1 MNLFHYQKDDNNV
14 VAVTMDMEGPVN
26 LMNESF
32 APLLAEA
39 VAKLEAEE
47 HLAGVILGSAKKTFF
62 AGGDLRRLS
71 SIEAG
76 GEQEF
81 FEGLESM
88 KAIMR
93 RLERLPVPVVA
104 AINGAALGGGFE
116 ICLCCNRRI
125 AWNDRSVKLGQPE
138 VTLGLL
144 PGAGGVVRMTHL
156 LGLED
161 AMPYL
166 IEGRQVS
173 PAEALAGGLIDET
186 VERLEELHHRAR
198 SWINEVQQEADA
210 AKQPWD
216 RPGHKIPGGSSNAP
230 RIASRIGVASAMLFK
245 KTRGL
250 LPAPE
255 CILDVMVEVGRM
267 DFDVAMRIESRKFAG
282 LVTRPETKNLINT
295 FFFDMNKVKGGAGR
309 PKDVPVSNVAKLGI
323 VGAGMMGQAIA
334 FVAAMAGIE
343 VVLKDTSL
351 ETAEH
356 GKHYSKRLFEKRAE
370 KGRMTTEK
378 CAAAL
383 TLIQPTEDVA
393 DLKGCDLII
402 EAVFERIDIKDQV
415 LAETESMLAEEGIWA
430 SNTST
435 LPITRLASKA
445 KNPSSFIGLHFF
457 SPVEKMPLLEIII
470 GEKTSDETLARAFDF
485 SRQIH
490 KTAIVVNDSVG
501 FYTSRTIGTKID
513 EANQMVAEGLD
524 PVRIESMCRAVGF
537 PVGML
542 ALHDEVSLSLS
553 LDIYESQI
561 KMGLRKKEADQTP
574 EGRALLRAMVKQH
587 DRPGRKAGRG
597 FYDYTDIGKS
607 LWAGLDR
614 WRQADHFIPDQDIKD
629 RMLFR
634 AVIESLKCLEEGVL
648 QSVADANIGSILG
661 IGAPAWTGGYIQF
674 VNTYGRERFIAR
686 CKELQIAYGERFSPP
701 GILQEKRLLV

>member
-173 PAEALAGGLIDET
+173 PDEALAAGLIDET

-216 RPGHKIPGGSSNAP
+216 RPGHKIPGGSSNSP
-230 RIASRIGVASAMLFK
+230 RIVSRIGVASAMLFK

-255 CILDVMVEVGRM
+255 CILDVMVEAGRM
-267 DFDVAMRIESRKFAG
+267 DFDAALRIESRKFAG

-295 FFFDMNKVKGGAGR
+295 FFFDMNKVKGGVGR
-309 PKDVPVSNVAKLGI
+309 PKDVPVSNVEKLGI

-415 LAETESMLAEEGIWA
+415 LTETESMLAEEGIWA

-445 KNPSSFIGLHFF
+445 KNPSNFIGLHFF

-485 SRQIH
+485 SRQIQ

-597 FYDYTDIGKS
+597 FYDYTEIGKS

>member
-173 PAEALAGGLIDET
+173 PDEALAAGLIDET

-230 RIASRIGVASAMLFK
+230 RIVSRIGVASAMLFK

-255 CILDVMVEVGRM
+255 CILDVMVEAGRM
-267 DFDVAMRIESRKFAG
+267 DFDAALRIESRKFAG

-356 GKHYSKRLFEKRAE
+356 GKHYSKRLFEKRGE

-415 LAETESMLAEEGIWA
+415 LTETESMLAEEGIWA

-445 KNPSSFIGLHFF
+445 KNPSNFIGLHFF

-485 SRQIH
+485 SRQIQ
-490 KTAIVVNDSVG
+490 KTAIVVNESVG

-542 ALHDEVSLSLS
+542 ALHDEISLSLS

-561 KMGLRKKEADQTP
+561 KLGLRKKEADQTS

-597 FYDYTDIGKS
+597 FYDYTEIGKS

>member
-14 VAVTMDMEGPVN
+14 VVVTMDMEGPVN

-173 PAEALAGGLIDET
+173 PAEALAAGLIDET

-255 CILDVMVEVGRM
+255 CILDVMVEAGRM
-267 DFDVAMRIESRKFAG
+267 DFDAALRIESRKFAG

-295 FFFDMNKVKGGAGR
+295 FFFDMNKVKGGVGR
-309 PKDVPVSNVAKLGI
+309 PKDVPVSNVEKLGI

-356 GKHYSKRLFEKRAE
+356 GKHYSKRLFEKRVE

-415 LAETESMLAEEGIWA
+415 LTETESMLAEEGIWA

-435 LPITRLASKA
+435 LPITRLGSKA
-445 KNPSSFIGLHFF
+445 KNPSNFIGLHFF

-485 SRQIH
+485 SRQIQ

-597 FYDYTDIGKS
+597 FYDYTEIGKS

-614 WRQADHFIPDQDIKD
+614 WRQVDHFIPDQDIKD

-701 GILQEKRLLV
+701 SILQEKRLLV

>member
-1 MNLFHYQKDDNNV
+1 
-14 VAVTMDMEGPVN
+14 
-26 LMNESF
+26 
-32 APLLAEA
+32 
-39 VAKLEAEE
+39 
-47 HLAGVILGSAKKTFF
+47 
-62 AGGDLRRLS
+62 
-71 SIEAG
+71 
-76 GEQEF
+76 
-81 FEGLESM
+81 
-88 KAIMR
+88 
-93 RLERLPVPVVA
+93 
-104 AINGAALGGGFE
+104 
-116 ICLCCNRRI
+116 
-125 AWNDRSVKLGQPE
+125 

-173 PAEALAGGLIDET
+173 PDEALAAGLIDET

-230 RIASRIGVASAMLFK
+230 RIAQRIGVASAMLFK

-255 CILDVMVEVGRM
+255 CILDVMVEAGRM
-267 DFDVAMRIESRKFAG
+267 DFDAALRIESRKFAG

-295 FFFDMNKVKGGAGR
+295 FFFDMNKVKGGVGR
-309 PKDVPVSNVAKLGI
+309 PKDVPVSNVEKLGI

-356 GKHYSKRLFEKRAE
+356 GKHYSKRLFEKPAE

-378 CAAAL
+378 SAAAL
-383 TLIQPTEDVA
+383 ALIQPTEDVA

-402 EAVFERIDIKDQV
+402 EAVFERIEIKDQV
-415 LAETESMLAEEGIWA
+415 LTETESMLAEEGIWA

-435 LPITRLASKA
+435 LPITRLGSKA
-445 KNPSSFIGLHFF
+445 KNPSNFIGLHFF

-485 SRQIH
+485 SRQIQ

-597 FYDYTDIGKS
+597 FYDYTEIGKS

-614 WRQADHFIPDQDIKD
+614 WRQVDHFIPDQDIKD

>member
-1 MNLFHYQKDDNNV
+1 MNQFHYQKDDNNV

-138 VTLGLL
+138 VTLGFL

-173 PAEALAGGLIDET
+173 PDEALAAGLIDET
-186 VERLEELHHRAR
+186 VERLEELHRRAR

-216 RPGHKIPGGSSNAP
+216 RPGHKIPGGSSNSP
-230 RIASRIGVASAMLFK
+230 RIVSRIGVASAMLFK

-255 CILDVMVEVGRM
+255 CILDVMVEAGRM

-295 FFFDMNKVKGGAGR
+295 FFFDMNKVKGGVGR

-356 GKHYSKRLFEKRAE
+356 GKHYSKRLFEKRTE
-370 KGRMTTEK
+370 RGRMTTEK

-402 EAVFERIDIKDQV
+402 EAVFERIEIKDQV
-415 LAETESMLAEEGIWA
+415 LTETESMLAEEGIWA

-435 LPITRLASKA
+435 LPITRLGSKA
-445 KNPSSFIGLHFF
+445 KNPSNFIGLHFF

-470 GEKTSDETLARAFDF
+470 GEKTSDETLARALI
-485 SRQIH
+485 S
-490 KTAIVVNDSVG
+490 
-501 FYTSRTIGTKID
+501 
-513 EANQMVAEGLD
+513 
-524 PVRIESMCRAVGF
+524 
-537 PVGML
+537 
-542 ALHDEVSLSLS
+542 
-553 LDIYESQI
+553 
-561 KMGLRKKEADQTP
+561 
-574 EGRALLRAMVKQH
+574 
-587 DRPGRKAGRG
+587 PGRFTKPL
-597 FYDYTDIGKS
+597 S
-607 LWAGLDR
+607 
-614 WRQADHFIPDQDIKD
+614 
-629 RMLFR
+629 
-634 AVIESLKCLEEGVL
+634 
-648 QSVADANIGSILG
+648 
-661 IGAPAWTGGYIQF
+661 
-674 VNTYGRERFIAR
+674 
-686 CKELQIAYGERFSPP
+686 
-701 GILQEKRLLV
+701 

>member
-104 AINGAALGGGFE
+104 AINGAALGGGVE
-116 ICLCCNRRI
+116 ICLCCTRRI

-230 RIASRIGVASAMLFK
+230 RIAQRIGVASAMLFK

-255 CILDVMVEVGRM
+255 CILDVMVEAGRM
-267 DFDVAMRIESRKFAG
+267 DFDAALRIESRKFAG

-351 ETAEH
+351 EIAEH

-402 EAVFERIDIKDQV
+402 EAVFERIEIKDQV

-435 LPITRLASKA
+435 LPITRLGSKA
-445 KNPSSFIGLHFF
+445 KNPSNFIGLHFF

-485 SRQIH
+485 SRQIQ

-661 IGAPAWTGGYIQF
+661 IGAPAWTGGYIQC

>member
-26 LMNESF
+26 LMSESF

-173 PAEALAGGLIDET
+173 PDEALAAGLIDET

-198 SWINEVQQEADA
+198 SWISEVQQEADA

-216 RPGHKIPGGSSNAP
+216 RPGHKIPGGSSNSP
-230 RIASRIGVASAMLFK
+230 RIASRTGVASAMLFK

-255 CILDVMVEVGRM
+255 CILDVMVEAGRM

-295 FFFDMNKVKGGAGR
+295 FFFDMNKVKGGVGR
-309 PKDVPVSNVAKLGI
+309 PKDVPVSNVEKLGI

-334 FVAAMAGIE
+334 FVAVMAGIE

-370 KGRMTTEK
+370 KGRMTAEK

-415 LAETESMLAEEGIWA
+415 LTETESMLAEEGIWA

-435 LPITRLASKA
+435 LPITRLGSKA
-445 KNPSSFIGLHFF
+445 KNPSNFIGLHFF

-490 KTAIVVNDSVG
+490 KTVIVVNDSVG

-597 FYDYTDIGKS
+597 FYDYTEIGKS

-686 CKELQIAYGERFSPP
+686 CKELRIAYGERFSPP

>member
-216 RPGHKIPGGSSNAP
+216 RPGYKIPGGSSNSP

-255 CILDVMVEVGRM
+255 CILDVMVEAGRM
-267 DFDVAMRIESRKFAG
+267 DFDAALRIESRKFAG

-435 LPITRLASKA
+435 LPITRLGSKA
-445 KNPSSFIGLHFF
+445 KNPSNFIGLHFF

-485 SRQIH
+485 SRQIQ

-597 FYDYTDIGKS
+597 FYDYTEIGKS

>member
-125 AWNDRSVKLGQPE
+125 AWNDLSVKLGQPE

-173 PAEALAGGLIDET
+173 PAEALAAGLIDET
-186 VERLEELHHRAR
+186 VERPEELHHRAR
-198 SWINEVQQEADA
+198 SWINEIQQEADA

-216 RPGHKIPGGSSNAP
+216 RPGYKIPGGSSNSP

-255 CILDVMVEVGRM
+255 CILDVMVEAGRM

-295 FFFDMNKVKGGAGR
+295 FFFDMNKVKGGVGR
-309 PKDVPVSNVAKLGI
+309 PKDVPVSNVEKLGI

-378 CAAAL
+378 SAAAL
-383 TLIQPTEDVA
+383 ALIQPTEDVA

-415 LAETESMLAEEGIWA
+415 LTETESMLAEEGIWA

-435 LPITRLASKA
+435 LPITRLGSKA
-445 KNPSSFIGLHFF
+445 KNPSNFIGLHFF

-470 GEKTSDETLARAFDF
+470 GEKTSDKTLARAFDF
-485 SRQIH
+485 SRQIQ

-597 FYDYTDIGKS
+597 FYDYTEIGKS

-614 WRQADHFIPDQDIKD
+614 WRQVDHFIPDQDIKD